1 MTGIIETDA
10 PGKLVLIGEYAVLEG
25 APAIAV
31 AVDTR
36 ARVSLR
42 SRDSDEC
49 TLIISN
55 DKSRFTFH
63 WTPRGGIDWTE
74 PDVGDRGT
82 LLEATVATL
91 AESGL
96 MLNDLPG
103 IELHINSESF
113 YSGADDGTPLKLGLG
128 SSAAVSVAVTGAL
141 LRLFPDEQVAKLDL
155 LEICLRGHRRFQGQ
169 LGSGIDVASALFGG
183 VIALEPKPGPIPSV
197 TPLTW
202 PDGLF
207 ALPVWTGVPASTISM
222 LGSAKAFRAKSP
234 DRHQLHMNALQDIA
248 ITALAAWRANDSVRL
263 LAMIK
268 KYSREL
274 ENYDNDSMIGIF
286 SPPHRSLQQLVTAR
300 GAVYKPTGAGGGDCG
315 MAFADNAET
324 IAQLKSELQSQG
336 FMFTDAEL
344 GADGFCATAS

>member
-31 AVDTR
+31 AVDAR
-36 ARVSLR
+36 VRVSLQP
-42 SRDSDEC
+42 RDSGKC
-49 TLIISN
+49 TLLISN

-63 WTPRGGIDWTE
+63 WTSGGALDWTE
-74 PDVGDRGT
+74 PDVGDRGS

-91 AESGL
+91 AEFGL
-96 MLNDLPG
+96 MPKDLPG
-103 IELHINSESF
+103 IDLHIDSKSF
-113 YSGADDGTPLKLGLG
+113 YSCADDGTPLKLGLG

-141 LRLFPDEQVAKLDL
+141 YRLFTGEQAAKLDL

-183 VIALEPKPGPIPSV
+183 VIALEPKAGSIPGV

-207 ALPVWTGVPASTISM
+207 ALPVWTGVSASTISM
-222 LGSAKAFRAKSP
+222 LAAANAFRAESP
-234 DRHQLHMNALQDIA
+234 DRHRLHMDTLLDIA
-248 ITALAAWRANDSVRL
+248 NAALAAWRANDSVRL
-263 LAMIK
+263 LAMIE

-286 SPPHRSLQQLVTAR
+286 SPPHRSLQQLVAAR

-324 IAQLKSELQSQG
+324 IAQLKAELQRQG
-336 FMFTDAEL
+336 FMFTDADL
-344 GADGFCATAS
+344 CAKGFCATAS

>member
-1 MTGIIETDA
+1 MSKIIETDA

-42 SRDSDEC
+42 LRDGDEC
-49 TLIISN
+49 TLLIGN
-55 DKSRFTFH
+55 DKSRFAFH
-63 WTPRGGIDWTE
+63 WTPSGAIDWTDPE
-74 PDVGDRGT
+74 VGDRGT

-96 MLNDLPG
+96 MPNDLPS
-103 IELHINSESF
+103 IELHIDSESF
-113 YSGADDGTPLKLGLG
+113 YSCEDDGTSLKLGLG

-141 LRLFPDEQVAKLDL
+141 FRLFADEQGAKLDL

-183 VIALEPKPGPIPSV
+183 VIALEPKPGSIPSI
-197 TPLTW
+197 TPLAW

-222 LGSAKAFRAKSP
+222 LGLAKAFRAKSP

-248 ITALAAWRANDSVRL
+248 IATLAAWRANDSVRL
-263 LAMIK
+263 LAMIENF
-268 KYSREL
+268 SLEL

-286 SPPHRSLQQLVTAR
+286 SPAHRSLQQLVAAR
-300 GAVYKPTGAGGGDCG
+300 GAVYKPTGAGGGDFG
-315 MAFADNAET
+315 IAFADNAET
-324 IAQLKSELQSQG
+324 IARLKSDLQSQG
-336 FMFTDAEL
+336 FMLTDAEL
-344 GADGFCATAS
+344 GAEGFCANSS